1 MNLKNNDLV
10 FYISIKQL
18 EMLSEN
24 FKTNEI
30 RFSFITLCDYYL
42 RSSPPFHVMGPSFH
56 RTSPVDNIRR
66 IGPYTIP

>member
-30 RFSFITLCDYYL
+30 RFSFITLCYYNAISNEVSHPISQL
-42 RSSPPFHVMGPSFH
+42 YLKEVA
-56 RTSPVDNIRR
+56 RR
-66 IGPYTIP
+66 CSGQVILAK